1 MGALNCSQ
9 ARPKEGRPKLGN
21 ESLLL
26 CLTPE
31 IHARIFWLLAGEYGD
46 FVCLQPVTNLAKIQ
60 NALNCDWLAL
70 HDLHVVL
77 SSTGLVRP
85 WNMVLVMYSLLSSQS
100 SLVMSQQALHWLWD
114 IVTGFSKP
122 WLCPKEPL
130 EAKSLEPL
138 RQWLQKFVSKEI
150 HTWHD
155 LTEERIYEASGS
167 SAALRQRKERV
178 VKLALWLILV
188 HVAWLGN
195 DWQEPLRRGTLE
207 LKGPGWDG
215 LAVVKSVI
223 QDDESTTGGG
233 ACSISFPAWTMDAAW
248 VHSQRGLL
256 RDGAS
261 RWAPRGAMDATRDTG
276 TKGTADEGD
285 GALNTRAQKR
295 RKDQY
300 VLLNVIRCVV
310 LLVAMLN
317 MQGQAWAG
325 PRSALGRRSFFL
337 ATATLPL
344 GQLMDARAEGP
355 IDAWW
360 L

>member
-46 FVCLQPVTNLAKIQ
+46 FVCLQPVTNLIGTCRELRENDSCFWRRKVDFLLKAAGNFQLSLKCDQDTCVLLLTVIRLLK

-178 VKLALWLILV
+178 ATGPSVTVVLGDLGHVGKEVCSMDGWL
-188 HVAWLGN
+188 
-195 DWQEPLRRGTLE
+195 E
-207 LKGPGWDG
+207 DG
-215 LAVVKSVI
+215 LEEV
-223 QDDESTTGGG
+223 
-233 ACSISFPAWTMDAAW
+233 
-248 VHSQRGLL
+248 VHS
-256 RDGAS
+256 
-261 RWAPRGAMDATRDTG
+261 
-276 TKGTADEGD
+276 E
-285 GALNTRAQKR
+285 
-295 RKDQY
+295 
-300 VLLNVIRCVV
+300 
-310 LLVAMLN
+310 
-317 MQGQAWAG
+317 
-325 PRSALGRRSFFL
+325 RS
-337 ATATLPL
+337 PL
-344 GQLMDARAEGP
+344 
-355 IDAWW
+355 
-360 L
+360 